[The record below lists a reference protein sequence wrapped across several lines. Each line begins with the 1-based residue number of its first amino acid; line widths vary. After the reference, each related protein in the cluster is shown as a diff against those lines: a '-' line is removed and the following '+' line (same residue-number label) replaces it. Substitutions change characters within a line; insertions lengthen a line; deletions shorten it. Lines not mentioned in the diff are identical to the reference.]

1 MEQIQERLKQA
12 KQQIASIRS
21 RVARRDLVKMLNPI
35 NTVLNK
41 LDQESVECRRL
52 HRPTARY
59 QTLEQE
65 AEDLV
70 KNLEKYLLFA
80 CLLGGWLQT
89 DSVLQ
94 LAIMI
99 SRTSNGKN

>member
-12 KQQIASIRS
+12 EQQIASIRS
-21 RVARRDLVKMLNPI
+21 RVARRDLVKMLKPI
-35 NTVLNK
+35 NIVLNK
-41 LDQESVECRRL
+41 LSQESVECRRL
-52 HRPTARY
+52 QRPTARY

-80 CLLGGWLQT
+80 CLLGG
-89 DSVLQ
+89 
-94 LAIMI
+94 
-99 SRTSNGKN
+99 

>member
-1 MEQIQERLKQA
+1 MESIQERLKQA
-12 KQQIASIRS
+12 ERQIAAVRS
-21 RVARRDLVKMLNPI
+21 RVARRDLVKMLKPI
-35 NTVLNK
+35 TTVLNR
-41 LDQESVECRRL
+41 LSQESVECRRL

-80 CLLGGWLQT
+80 CLLGG
-89 DSVLQ
+89 
-94 LAIMI
+94 
-99 SRTSNGKN
+99 

>member
-12 KQQIASIRS
+12 EQQIASIRS
-21 RVARRDLVKMLNPI
+21 RVARRDLVKMLTPI

-80 CLLGGWLQT
+80 CLLGG
-89 DSVLQ
+89 
-94 LAIMI
+94 
-99 SRTSNGKN
+99 

>member
-12 KQQIASIRS
+12 EQQIASIRS
-21 RVARRDLVKMLNPI
+21 RVARRDLVKMLKPI
-35 NTVLNK
+35 NIVLNK
-41 LDQESVECRRL
+41 LSQESVECRRL

-80 CLLGGWLQT
+80 CLLGG
-89 DSVLQ
+89 
-94 LAIMI
+94 
-99 SRTSNGKN
+99 